1 MTASIRP
8 AAVAGMF
15 YPTPSAALL
24 RCVDD
29 LLATAGAADTAA
41 ATPHPPPK
49 AVIVPHAGFVSSGP
63 IAARLYARLAPHAA
77 QYRRV
82 VLLGPAHRV
91 ALRGL
96 AVPSCSAFATPLGEV
111 PIDVEARATAC
122 TLPQVGVSDPAHA
135 EEHALEVQLPFLQR
149 TLEDFSILPLVVGE
163 VRPASVGE
171 VLDALWGG
179 PETLIVVSSDLSHY
193 LPYAQACE
201 SDAQTA
207 QRILA
212 LRALD
217 DPRSACGA
225 SAINGLLHAARQHDL
240 HVELVDLR
248 NSGDTAGDR
257 QRVVGYGAFT
267 FCTEPH
273 EGKPHVH

>member
-1 MTASIRP
+1 MSKDSRP

-15 YPTPSAALL
+15 YPESAALL
-24 RCVDD
+24 
-29 LLATAGAADTAA
+29 AGTVAGMLDRA
-41 ATPHPPPK
+41 ATNPPLRPK
-49 AVIVPHAGFVSSGP
+49 AIIVPHAGYIYSGP
-63 IAARLYARLAPHAA
+63 IAASVYAPIAVLRGSI
-77 QYRRV
+77 RRV
-82 VLLGPAHRV
+82 VLLGPTHRV
-91 ALRGL
+91 FVEGL
-96 AVPSCSAFATPLGEV
+96 AVPTCATFSTPLGKV
-111 PIDVEARATAC
+111 AIDREGIAGIAD
-122 TLPQVGVSDPAHA
+122 LPQVIISDEAHA
-135 EEHALEVQLPFLQR
+135 QEHSLEVQLPFLQ
-149 TLEDFSILPLVVGE
+149 TVLGDFLLLPLVVGE
-163 VRPASVGE
+163 ASTEDVAE
-171 VLDALWGG
+171 ILERLWGG
-179 PETLIVVSSDLSHY
+179 DETLIVVSSDLSHY

-201 SDAQTA
+201 SDALTA

>member
-1 MTASIRP
+1 MARESI
-8 AAVAGMF
+8 
-15 YPTPSAALL
+15 L
-24 RCVDD
+24 D
-29 LLATAGAADTAA
+29 
-41 ATPHPPPK
+41 
-49 AVIVPHAGFVSSGP
+49 
-63 IAARLYARLAPHAA
+63 
-77 QYRRV
+77 
-82 VLLGPAHRV
+82 
-91 ALRGL
+91 
-96 AVPSCSAFATPLGEV
+96 
-111 PIDVEARATAC
+111 
-122 TLPQVGVSDPAHA
+122 LPQVGVSDPAHA